1 MDSSHLIETMRQLD
15 LTDATLATL
24 LGVTPRAIRAYR
36 NEERPIH
43 GAVARLL
50 YLIERYPSIRQEL
63 SELTDFA
70 IDFPP
75 HRGHI

>member
-50 YLIERYPSIRQEL
+50 YLIERYPSIRKEL
-63 SELTDFA
+63 SELTNFA

-75 HRGHI
+75 RRGHI